1 MVVREV
7 QTRLRNLHGRVKDRW
22 NRMVKEEV
30 DKMENHRRALTG
42 EHPVWTP
49 EIGEPVEQGIK
60 GNQPGLY

>member
-1 MVVREV
+1 MVREV
-7 QTRLRNLHGRVKDRW
+7 QSRLRTLQGRVKDRW
-22 NRMVKEEV
+22 ARMVKEEL

-49 EIGEPVEQGIK
+49 EMAEPVEQGIQ

>member
-7 QTRLRNLHGRVKDRW
+7 QSRLRTLHGRVKDRW
-22 NRMVKEEV
+22 ARMVKEEE

-42 EHPVWTP
+42 EHPVWSP
-49 EIGEPVEQGIK
+49 EIGEPVEQGIQ